1 VSRPGICVGWSLGGR
16 HAVTGPTRPL
26 SGRFQSC
33 FKMFRTPLTAICRL
47 PRVEIVDN
55 RRKEAKRFEASA
67 ERWSRRSR
75 ADRGCLRQHDQ
86 QRQRRG
92 LHQLGTVSPLRDLEE
107 ACGSRSG
114 WLGGPRSPLLSG
126 TSTRYSSAM
135 PGLLAVRC
143 RPQHHPWHDLARS
156 FTAREGMRFV
166 VPRHCGER
174 IPHRREDRLWGH
186 LTYRALDQG
195 HGFGT
200 GWCRWGLELQSWRLW
215 REAAAAARHRVKH
228 R

>member
-1 VSRPGICVGWSLGGR
+1 LSTTASMRFLPRLEQRVATWDLRRGWSLGGR

-86 QRQRRG
+86 QRQR
-92 LHQLGTVSPLRDLEE
+92 QWP
-107 ACGSRSG
+107 
-114 WLGGPRSPLLSG
+114 
-126 TSTRYSSAM
+126 SSARHGE
-135 PGLLAVRC
+135 P
-143 RPQHHPWHDLARS
+143 LARPGGSVRKSFRVARGAS
-156 FTAREGMRFV
+156 FTAAIRHIDAVLVGDARPAGCPMPPSAPPVARSGPV
-166 VPRHCGER
+166 VHRPGRHAFRCAA
-174 IPHRREDRLWGH
+174 PLRR
-186 LTYRALDQG
+186 TYPAPQG
-195 HGFGT
+195 G
-200 GWCRWGLELQSWRLW
+200 
-215 REAAAAARHRVKH
+215 
-228 R
+228 